1 MTPDT
6 EKSGFGVEK
15 NRQLGRGKIGASHRF
30 NWSEES
36 ACLESC
42 TALENHG
49 HLSGGKA
56 THCVSDIR
64 HSVDSLALTHRCLTF
79 DTAMSDIRQLVEKEL

>member
-42 TALENHG
+42 TARENHG

-56 THCVSDIR
+56 THCVYDIR
-64 HSVDSLALTHRCLTF
+64 HTADSMALTNSCRTLGT
-79 DTAMSDIRQLVEKEL
+79 TLYDIRHCVEKE

>member
-42 TALENHG
+42 TARENHG
-49 HLSGGKA
+49 HLSKGKA
-56 THCVSDIR
+56 THTLYDIFQAA
-64 HSVDSLALTHRCLTF
+64 DYMALTRCCMTLGT
-79 DTAMSDIRQLVEKEL
+79 TLCTNR

>member
-1 MTPDT
+1 MTPDA
-6 EKSGFGVEK
+6 EKKRSGLER

-56 THCVSDIR
+56 THCVYDIRHTADSIALTSRCMTLGTTLYDIR
-64 HSVDSLALTHRCLTF
+64 HSV
-79 DTAMSDIRQLVEKEL
+79 EKE